1 MKAGVLRGRL
11 WIALLAVVVAGAA
24 GLLVQ
29 AATINLSPG
38 DDIQAAIGAA
48 SGGDTIVLSAGVYNV
63 AQTLVVNKALTISS
77 AGATLQGTTASALC
91 VLEVAASNVTI
102 SGLGI
107 TWATLLESAPAAA
120 ELTDSLVRI
129 PANLNLSGVVIIGNT
144 IYLPAQNGAMSTWVA
159 RALTIG
165 GNGCTDVT
173 IADNTVYNTRNG
185 IVVQY
190 NNTVALTDNTIYST
204 KGGIMNYTNT
214 LADAANRTMSGN
226 SWGTAHNEWDIVWN
240 SANYDPNYHESVI
253 ELSASNEGAYV
264 VDRRDAPGGNA
275 LGNRSH
281 IFVSPTGTTTVN
293 EVNGNMNTPYSTL
306 PNGLNAVAASGTVFV
321 AAGNYQGAVIAK
333 QVHIDGDDAGGTVIT
348 SGVGYSP
355 TNSTYK
361 TAFRLDSGADGT
373 VIDDVTV
380 LCTPATLY
388 YFAVFSR
395 NVDNVAVEDLVVYD
409 TVQGISNWG
418 GDGWQILGNEI
429 IGTVAAGGGGIG
441 FYLGVRPGTNLT
453 CSSNLLQ
460 GNVVGSDAT
469 APDYSC
475 PGIVLALDLRYG
487 AYGLLTGNEEL
498 SGNRI
503 LGNTIS
509 DGGVVNGVGIEM
521 GVIMTGIA
529 DALVPG
535 LIHDTLGMIHGNTI
549 AGNTVSGEYLG
560 VYLYTVADTDVN
572 LNVISDCTGAGIA
585 MYDGNVDNVFRYN
598 SISGNAY
605 GLWNET
611 GSLVDAALNWWG
623 TPTGPS
629 DQGPGLGDAVSSDV
643 VYSPWL
649 ALDPD
654 GDPSAPGVQ
663 VTAPMLIVVAPV
675 GPEPTGGYLNAAIV
689 GSNSAELPYAD
700 TIYVEHGA
708 YDGSEPITQ
717 PVTLVSEPGSA
728 SHTTVTGAMNIG
740 SGSVTIGLPMQGLRI
755 NGNIT
760 IASLVD
766 AASVHINWCDLYGTA
781 TNSGDGTLDAQYNFW
796 GTQEEVVID
805 ARTIG
810 DIDYAPYLP
819 KNADDS
825 YSDITALVD
834 AGLAGSL
841 NGAIDQL
848 WTLSRMGQDVG
859 TYIEYQGVAG
869 AGALHTDAPN
879 GAVLASLLPGG
890 GGGAVSQTGVEGG
903 YVVGE
908 TILGH
913 VEVLDPA
920 TGLPVTDTIVTIS
933 VLNSESGVVYWG
945 VATYDESSGGYVFEV
960 NTSGLAP
967 GTYELIIQTD
977 DGETKTLSVVV
988 AEA

>member
-1 MKAGVLRGRL
+1 
-11 WIALLAVVVAGAA
+11 
-24 GLLVQ
+24 
-29 AATINLSPG
+29 S
-38 DDIQAAIGAA
+38 
-48 SGGDTIVLSAGVYNV
+48 
-63 AQTLVVNKALTISS
+63 
-77 AGATLQGTTASALC
+77 
-91 VLEVAASNVTI
+91 
-102 SGLGI
+102 
-107 TWATLLESAPAAA
+107 
-120 ELTDSLVRI
+120 
-129 PANLNLSGVVIIGNT
+129 
-144 IYLPAQNGAMSTWVA
+144 GAMSTWVA

-165 GNGCTDVT
+165 SNGCTDVT
-173 IADNTVYNTRNG
+173 ITGNTVYNTRNG

-190 NNTVALTDNTIYST
+190 SNAVALTENTIYAT

-214 LADAANRTMSGN
+214 LADASNRTMTDN

-240 SANYDPNYHESVI
+240 SANYDPDYHESVI

-281 IFVSPTGTTTVN
+281 IFVSPTGTTTVT
-293 EVNGNMNTPYSTL
+293 EVNGNMNAPYTTL
-306 PNGLNAVAASGTVFV
+306 SNGLGAVAAGGTVFV
-321 AAGNYQGAVIAK
+321 AAGGYQGVAIAK
-333 QVHIDGDDAGGTVIT
+333 QVHIDGDDAGGAVIT

-361 TAFRLDSGADGT
+361 AAFRLDAGADGT

-380 LCTPATLY
+380 LCTSATLY

-395 NVDNVAVEDLVVYD
+395 NVDNVVLDNLVVYD

-453 CSSNLLQ
+453 CSGNLLQ

-487 AYGLLTGNEEL
+487 AYGSLTGNEEL

-503 LGNTIS
+503 LGNTIT

-529 DALVPG
+529 DALVPD

-585 MYDGNVDNVFRYN
+585 MYDGNVGNVFRYN

-623 TPTGPS
+623 DLTGPS
-629 DQGPGLGDAVSSDV
+629 DQGLGLGDAVSGDV
-643 VYSPWL
+643 IYSPWL

-654 GDPSAPGVQ
+654 GDPSTPGVQ

-700 TIYVEHGA
+700 TIYVYHGS
-708 YDGSEPITQ
+708 YDGSESITQ
-717 PVTLVSEPGSA
+717 PVTIVSEPGSA
-728 SHTTVTGAMNIG
+728 SRRRRLGPHQLVR
-740 SGSVTIGLPMQGLRI
+740 PLRDGDKQRRRHAGRPVQLL
-755 NGNIT
+755 GN
-760 IASLVD
+760 
-766 AASVHINWCDLYGTA
+766 
-781 TNSGDGTLDAQYNFW
+781 
-796 GTQEEVVID
+796 
-805 ARTIG
+805 
-810 DIDYAPYLP
+810 
-819 KNADDS
+819 
-825 YSDITALVD
+825 
-834 AGLAGSL
+834 
-841 NGAIDQL
+841 
-848 WTLSRMGQDVG
+848 
-859 TYIEYQGVAG
+859 
-869 AGALHTDAPN
+869 
-879 GAVLASLLPGG
+879 PGG
-890 GGGAVSQTGVEGG
+890 DRHRRPH
-903 YVVGE
+903 
-908 TILGH
+908 LRGH
-913 VEVLDPA
+913 
-920 TGLPVTDTIVTIS
+920 
-933 VLNSESGVVYWG
+933 
-945 VATYDESSGGYVFEV
+945 
-960 NTSGLAP
+960 
-967 GTYELIIQTD
+967 
-977 DGETKTLSVVV
+977 
-988 AEA
+988 